1 MKLAEYL
8 YQELHK
14 RGVDHAFG
22 IPGDFALSLW
32 AALEQSPIQ
41 GVVLAHE
48 PAVGFAADAYARV
61 RGMGLA
67 LVTYGVGGLNMVN
80 PTAEAYAE
88 RSPLVVLSGAPG
100 VGERRSNPLLHHK
113 VKTFDSQ
120 RRVFEEVTQGAFL
133 IDNPLTAAATIQ
145 KALKLVDDFKRPV
158 YLEIPR
164 DMTFMEIPV
173 HEAEEE
179 PRTLNQ
185 GMLRAAV
192 DETIQMI
199 LNSERPAILGC
210 VEMHRFGL
218 QKELLEFAERT
229 GIPVAATMLGKGVFP
244 EDHPLYMG
252 IYVGGISHVDVE
264 EYVEGSDCLLMMG
277 THLSDFNMGIFTAD
291 LKSENA
297 VHATAE
303 RIRIK
308 YHEYHDLSLQDFM
321 RELLASP
328 RLGKR
333 KFTHPRP
340 HEEKPVIEAG
350 EVTMNSVVNC
360 LNAFLRPEHFIV
372 TDVGDCLFAGIEL
385 QTKHTSGF
393 LSPAYY
399 LSMGFGV
406 PASIGVQVADPKA
419 RPILLI
425 GDGAFQMMGMELINM
440 PRLGLNPIIIL
451 LNNASYS
458 TLKFMNP
465 ESPYLGLAE
474 VSYADLAKVFGGN
487 GYVVK
492 TVEELQSSLS
502 AAQESAAFS
511 LLDIRLSADDTS
523 NVLKGLAKEN
533 RRRIGVQD

>member
-32 AALEQSPIQ
+32 AALEQSPIR

-88 RSPLVVLSGAPG
+88 RSPLVVLSGCPG
-100 VGERRSNPLLHHK
+100 IGERHSNPLLHHT

-133 IDNPLTAAATIQ
+133 IDNPLTAAETIQ

-158 YLEIPR
+158 YIEIPR
-164 DMTFMEIPV
+164 DLTFMEIPV
-173 HEAEEE
+173 HEVREE
-179 PRTLNQ
+179 PPTVNQ

-192 DETIQMI
+192 DEAVQMI

-218 QKELLEFAERT
+218 QKELLEFAEKT

-252 IYVGGISHVDVE
+252 IYVGGISHVEVE
-264 EYVEGSDCLLMMG
+264 EYVEGSDCLLMLG

-308 YHEYHDLSLQDFM
+308 YHEYHELPLQDFI

-333 KFTHPRP
+333 VFAHPRP
-340 HEEKPVIEAG
+340 LEEVAVLEDGPVSMIG
-350 EVTMNSVVNC
+350 IVVG
-360 LNAFLRPEHFIV
+360 LNQFLKPEHFIV

-406 PASIGVQVADPKA
+406 PATIGVQVADPKA

-440 PRLGLNPIIIL
+440 PRLGLNPIIVL

-465 ESPYLGLAE
+465 ESPYLSLAE
-474 VSYADLAKVFGGN
+474 VNYAEMANVFGGN
-487 GYVVK
+487 GFVIK
-492 TVEELQSSLS
+492 TNEEFVTALN
-502 AAQESAAFS
+502 AAQESSKFS
-511 LLDIRLSADDTS
+511 LLDVRLSADDTS
-523 NVLKGLAKEN
+523 NVLKGLAREN
-533 RRRIGVQD
+533 RRRIGVKE